1 MTEVVTRPGAPAP
14 GPGRPWWATAVVRV
28 VRLLA
33 GRPRLTRQAWVL
45 VVIGGALYAVSRTT
59 GSGWLVVLLAGLA
72 ATLVVGSALPLVAL
86 RGVDVELRAPTDGT
100 VAQPLWLEVAVTG
113 RARDLRVTVT
123 WAGAAVAVDA
133 PASGVIQA
141 VPPRRGVVR
150 ALQVQLAAAGPLG
163 LFVARRHRLAVLER
177 PLEVGPRPLPA
188 ELVVPPHAGE
198 ADAVDDGCRGDGNAP
213 ELVRG
218 ARAYV
223 VGDALR
229 LVHWPA
235 SARAGSLMVRELE
248 APGRARVT
256 IVVDLRG
263 PDEEAEAAAGRAAGL
278 AIGALRAGVPVTL
291 ATLEADGPVAAPV
304 TDAVAVGRRLAR
316 AVAGGPP
323 SPTPGES
330 VGHVIRVAAS

>member
-1 MTEVVTRPGAPAP
+1 MTGVGTRPGAPPP
-14 GPGRPWWATAVVRV
+14 GPGRPWWTIPGLGV

-33 GRPRLTRQAWVL
+33 GCPRPTRQAWVL
-45 VVIGGALYAVSRTT
+45 VVIGGSLYAVSRTT

-72 ATLVVGSALPLVAL
+72 ATFAVGFVLPLATL

-100 VAQPLWLEVAVTG
+100 VGRPLRLGLVVTG
-113 RARDLRVTVT
+113 RARDLRITVG
-123 WAGAAVAVDA
+123 WAGAPVAVDA
-133 PASGVIQA
+133 PDSGVVEA

-150 ALQVQLAAAGPLG
+150 TLQVQLAAAGPLG
-163 LFVARRHRLAVLER
+163 LCVARRHRLAVLAR

-188 ELVVPPHAGE
+188 ELAVPPQAGE
-198 ADAVDDGCRGDGNAP
+198 ADAVDDGCRGDGDAP

-248 APGRARVT
+248 APGRARLT

-263 PDEEAEAAAGRAAGL
+263 PDDDAEAAAGRAAGL

-291 ATLEADGPVAAPV
+291 ATLEAEGPVTAPV

-323 SPTPGES
+323 SPTPGATG
-330 VGHVIRVAAS
+330 GHVIRVAAS